1 MNALMP
7 WLPDSKGRMFM
18 WTYPIPELVEAK
30 HPIEF
35 EVPRLEPALRRKRRK
50 LRDHPQPPPQDQ
62 HFQPWEKTDLVST
75 AFLSFNVLTMQS
87 PKARSFR
94 DLLRK
99 YQKSRIPPA
108 YEHLIDYN
116 FVMAS
121 PAWHDRAA
129 WAELE
134 TEQAQ
139 YGDLVIMDEME
150 EDDSKRMP
158 ENGDFGKSYRTWQTL
173 IERAE
178 DGRGRKAMWYYKTDD
193 DAYTI
198 MPNLLNHLLSLDYRE
213 PTFTGSTLGC
223 SYRPHMYFQGLGY
236 ALSYPLIKSL
246 VEAKLTFP
254 HTVGY
259 EDHLTGAWMLSLPPH
274 PKWKNVDPAKIPER
288 KGVDNF
294 LNYLPP
300 SPEPL
305 SGLIRADTYGKSVS
319 WFWWWVSKT
328 ETTIT
333 VHGMK
338 TVEEWVQ
345 AWQYFE
351 KLWLTPTWVGQRA
364 RTPYEW
370 QPPEWIQ
377 PFAEPGLPTTLNIST
392 HWEKF
397 HSRPGKHNQIHGY
410 RQHPPHD
417 SYPGVGHELGL
428 P

>member
-1 MNALMP
+1 MRRSQA
-7 WLPDSKGRMFM
+7 D
-18 WTYPIPELVEAK
+18 
-30 HPIEF
+30 F
-35 EVPRLEPALRRKRRK
+35 ESCAV
-50 LRDHPQPPPQDQ
+50 
-62 HFQPWEKTDLVST
+62 FS
-75 AFLSFNVLTMQS
+75 
-87 PKARSFR
+87 
-94 DLLRK
+94 
-99 YQKSRIPPA
+99 
-108 YEHLIDYN
+108 
-116 FVMAS
+116 
-121 PAWHDRAA
+121 
-129 WAELE
+129 
-134 TEQAQ
+134 
-139 YGDLVIMDEME
+139 
-150 EDDSKRMP
+150 
-158 ENGDFGKSYRTWQTL
+158 
-173 IERAE
+173 
-178 DGRGRKAMWYYKTDD
+178 KTDD

-236 ALSYPLIKSL
+236 ALSYPLVSRSSAGSLCLQLIVRDAINQIKSL

-338 TVEEWVQ
+338 TVEV
-345 AWQYFE
+345 
-351 KLWLTPTWVGQRA
+351 
-364 RTPYEW
+364 
-370 QPPEWIQ
+370 
-377 PFAEPGLPTTLNIST
+377 
-392 HWEKF
+392 
-397 HSRPGKHNQIHGY
+397 SRLEALLMAHMQ
-410 RQHPPHD
+410 
-417 SYPGVGHELGL
+417 
-428 P
+428 